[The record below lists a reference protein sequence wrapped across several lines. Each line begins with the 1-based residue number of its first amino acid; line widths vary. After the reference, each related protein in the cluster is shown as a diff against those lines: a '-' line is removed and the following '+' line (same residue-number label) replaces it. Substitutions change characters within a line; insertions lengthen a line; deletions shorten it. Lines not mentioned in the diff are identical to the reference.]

1 MDVVFGAPTVA
12 NSTRGLFAERESMFI
27 ERQSAFVARVNTV
40 TERENTPMSDNL
52 SKRRIH
58 YAKNSNTMQ
67 IIGLRCVFC
76 LVYCRISDIDVNLEA
91 EISNS

>member
-12 NSTRGLFAERESMFI
+12 NSTRGLFAERENTFT
-27 ERQSAFVARVNTV
+27 ELQSAFA
-40 TERENTPMSDNL
+40 ERKNTPMSDNL

-58 YAKNSNTMQ
+58 YAKNLNTMQ

-76 LVYCRISDIDVNLEA
+76 LAYCRISDIDVNLEA
-91 EISNS
+91 KILDS

>member
-12 NSTRGLFAERESMFI
+12 NSTRRLFAERKSTF
-27 ERQSAFVARVNTV
+27 

-58 YAKNSNTMQ
+58 YAKNPNTMQ

>member
-27 ERQSAFVARVNTV
+27 ERQSAFMARENTV

>member
-12 NSTRGLFAERESMFI
+12 NSTRGLFAERESMFT
-27 ERQSAFVARVNTV
+27 ERQSAFVARENTV

-58 YAKNSNTMQ
+58 YAKNPSTMQ
-67 IIGLRCVFC
+67 IIGLKCVFC

>member
-27 ERQSAFVARVNTV
+27 ERQSAFVARENTV

-58 YAKNSNTMQ
+58 YAKNGRVPKS
-67 IIGLRCVFC
+67 GVSKHFRCLKEVRLFPK
-76 LVYCRISDIDVNLEA
+76 I
-91 EISNS
+91 

>member
-27 ERQSAFVARVNTV
+27 ERQSAFVARENTV

-58 YAKNSNTMQ
+58 YAKNPNTMQ

-91 EISNS
+91 EILDS

>member
-1 MDVVFGAPTVA
+1 MDVIFGAPTVA

-27 ERQSAFVARVNTV
+27 ERQSVFVARESMF

-58 YAKNSNTMQ
+58 YAKNPNTMQ

-91 EISNS
+91 EIRNS

>member
-12 NSTRGLFAERESMFI
+12 NSTRGLFAERESMFT
-27 ERQSAFVARVNTV
+27 ERQSAFVARENTV
-40 TERENTPMSDNL
+40 TECENTPMSDNL

-58 YAKNSNTMQ
+58 YAKNPNTMQ

-91 EISNS
+91 EIRNS

>member
-12 NSTRGLFAERESMFI
+12 NSTRGLFAERESMFT
-27 ERQSAFVARVNTV
+27 ERQSAFVA
-40 TERENTPMSDNL
+40 RENTPMSDNL

-58 YAKNSNTMQ
+58 YAKNPNTMQ

-76 LVYCRISDIDVNLEA
+76 LAYCRISDIDVNLEA
-91 EISNS
+91 EIRNN

>member
-12 NSTRGLFAERESMFI
+12 NSTRGLFAERESMFT
-27 ERQSAFVARVNTV
+27 ERQSAFVARESTFVA
-40 TERENTPMSDNL
+40 RENTPMSDNL

-58 YAKNSNTMQ
+58 YAKNPNTMQ

-76 LVYCRISDIDVNLEA
+76 LAYCRISDIDVNLEA
-91 EISNS
+91 EIRNN

>member
-12 NSTRGLFAERESMFI
+12 NSTRGLFAERESMFT
-27 ERQSAFVARVNTV
+27 ERQSAFVA
-40 TERENTPMSDNL
+40 RENTPMSDNL

-58 YAKNSNTMQ
+58 YAKNPNTMQ

-91 EISNS
+91 EIRNS

>member
-12 NSTRGLFAERESMFI
+12 NSTRGLFAERK
-27 ERQSAFVARVNTV
+27 SAFVARESAFVARESAFV
-40 TERENTPMSDNL
+40 ARENTPMSDNL
-52 SKRRIH
+52 PKRRIH
-58 YAKNSNTMQ
+58 YVKNLNTMQ

>member
-12 NSTRGLFAERESMFI
+12 NSTRKLLTERE
-27 ERQSAFVARVNTV
+27 SAFVA
-40 TERENTPMSDNL
+40 RENTPMSDNL

-58 YAKNSNTMQ
+58 YAKNLNTMQ

-76 LVYCRISDIDVNLEA
+76 LAYCRISDIDVNLEA
-91 EISNS
+91 EILDS

>member
-12 NSTRGLFAERESMFI
+12 NSTRGLFAERESMFT
-27 ERQSAFVARVNTV
+27 ERQSAFVA
-40 TERENTPMSDNL
+40 RENTPMSDNL

-58 YAKNSNTMQ
+58 YAKNPNTMQ

>member
-27 ERQSAFVARVNTV
+27 ERQSAFVAR
-40 TERENTPMSDNL
+40 ENTPMSDNL

-58 YAKNSNTMQ
+58 YAKNLNTMQ

-76 LVYCRISDIDVNLEA
+76 FVYCRISDIDVNLEA
-91 EISNS
+91 EILDS